1 VQGPF
6 LEVSTAQAVFAEET
20 AELFFN
26 PKH

>member
-6 LEVSTAQAVFAEET
+6 LEVSNAQAVFAEET
-20 AELFFN
+20 AEPFFS